1 MTCGEPLLTTPD
13 KLRVSTALCTTLATL
28 RWLAEHGAPSA
39 PADPTTPAYSA
50 PADATPAPAAPPPG
64 TYACDTCTL
73 ENLVEARECAA
84 CGAPAP
90 HFAAAGAAAFTAL
103 GDNGKPSKGRLPQGA
118 GALSEEEWL
127 PVKGDS
133 KHPGGAWGSSGG
145 GGGSSTGGGG
155 GPASASKLTP
165 IAGDTS
171 AVLKMTGAGSSFSK
185 YGKAGQGGHLLKF
198 QEGTAY
204 KGMVLTVVTGPK
216 KCVGHFRHVPPP
228 APPPPSHQQLPR
240 ARQPLSTLPPPSCFL
255 LQTPGAPMCMDSLAS
270 QGAKTG
276 SCLTK
281 SKRRALTQ

>member
-39 PADPTTPAYSA
+39 PAIPTTPAYSA

-64 TYACDTCTL
+64 TYACGTCTL
-73 ENLVEARECAA
+73 ENFVEAPECAA

-90 HFAAAGAAAFTAL
+90 HFAAAGAAAHTAS
-103 GDNGKPSKGRLPQGA
+103 GDIGKPSKGRMPQGA

-127 PVKGDS
+127 PVRGDS
-133 KHPGGAWGSSGG
+133 KHPGGAWGSGG
-145 GGGSSTGGGG
+145 GGVSSSGGGG

-165 IAGDTS
+165 LAGDTS

-185 YGKAGQGGHLLKF
+185 NGKAGQGGHLLKF

-216 KCVGHFRHVPPP
+216 KCVGRFGHVPPP
-228 APPPPSHQQLPR
+228 PPRRPPLTSNCR
-240 ARQPLSTLPPPSCFL
+240 ARQPLFAPPPPLSPCS
-255 LQTPGAPMCMDSLAS
+255 TPQGLPCAWIHWHHKEQK
-270 QGAKTG
+270 QGAV
-276 SCLTK
+276 
-281 SKRRALTQ
+281 